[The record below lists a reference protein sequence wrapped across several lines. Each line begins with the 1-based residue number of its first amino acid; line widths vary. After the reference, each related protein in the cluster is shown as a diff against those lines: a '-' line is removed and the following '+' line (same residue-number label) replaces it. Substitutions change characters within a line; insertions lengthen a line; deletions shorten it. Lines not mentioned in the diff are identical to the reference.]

1 MLSDPKSLLQVAGG
15 WWIVIDNYAEDPFLP
30 QTSLQIMRAGDFKK
44 IPYISGT
51 MASEGGEVVAQEYDN
66 IEEIGQNWDSMG
78 ASFNGLTFNQ
88 DPELFTEE

>member
-1 MLSDPKSLLQVAGG
+1 
-15 WWIVIDNYAEDPFLP
+15 
-30 QTSLQIMRAGDFKK
+30 
-44 IPYISGT
+44 
-51 MASEGGEVVAQEYDN
+51 MAIEGCEVVAQEYDN